1 MILAYTLPT
10 LGLGQEVS
18 FKKHLI
24 LHESQAKEIG
34 FSVLKLKVSGHCTD
48 PMW

>member
-1 MILAYTLPT
+1 MILACSLPT

-18 FKKHLI
+18 FKKDLI

-34 FSVLKLKVSGHCTD
+34 FTVLKLKVSAYCTD
-48 PMW
+48 PM